1 MELYNNYWKL
11 IKDEIPSRGC
21 FYNSDAVIKIRPLNV
36 QEVKYLSTLS
46 PQNATDIINE
56 IISKCIILE
65 NLNFDDILLADREY
79 MAFWLRANSFQ
90 QNNGYS
96 LGLKCEN
103 CGHEYKHE
111 VQLADFPTVLY
122 DTNKPKNKEIVLPD
136 CNIKLYL
143 KYPTIKELK
152 RTSNDN
158 EIQNFMRHLD
168 IDTNDNVLLERF
180 LSNLSAMDYSVLK
193 NNIDDMFIGFARQI
207 SVPCPSCGKLHHYS
221 IELNDTGL
229 FGTINIGDVLE
240 IILRICKYTNYQIP
254 ETQPWW
260 EVEVMQISVNKM
272 QEEEERLLNKNNDRI
287 TLNKSQLQ
295 V

>member
-21 FYNSDAVIKIRPLNV
+21 FYNADAVIKIRPLNV

-56 IISKCIILE
+56 IISKCVILE
-65 NLNFDDILLADREY
+65 NLKFEDILLADREY

-96 LGLKCEN
+96 LSLKCEH
-103 CGHEYKHE
+103 CGKEYKHE
-111 VQLADFPTVLY
+111 VQLADFPTILY
-122 DTNKPKNKEIVLPD
+122 NEELQKPREILLPD
-136 CNIKLYL
+136 CNIKLFL
-143 KYPTIKELK
+143 KHPTIKELK
-152 RTSNDN
+152 RTSTDN
-158 EIQNFMRHLD
+158 EIQTFMRYLD
-168 IDTNDNVLLERF
+168 IDTNDNMLLERF
-180 LSNLSAMDYSVLK
+180 LCNLSAIDYSVLK
-193 NNIDDMFIGFARQI
+193 NNINEMFIGFERQLSI
-207 SVPCPSCGKLHHYS
+207 QCPDCGKIHHYT
-221 IELNDTGL
+221 IELYDNGL
-229 FGTINIGDVLE
+229 FGSINIGDVLE

-260 EVEVMQISVNKM
+260 EVEVMQVSVNKM
-272 QEEEERLLNKNNDRI
+272 QEEEERLMNKNNDRM
-287 TLNKSQLQ
+287 TLTRSQMQ